1 MGWFEDF
8 RRGYRRGLDGGSSGA
23 GQHDR
28 AAPIEDDPTD
38 FFDLGANDDVAA
50 LLREIRDLKAELVLA
65 AEENADLRAQLAG
78 AGDDERQQAADQRA
92 RAQMRELESI
102 LAFPGV
108 RRALEKTLHPDVGTG
123 GSTTTRTEIFQTLM
137 AVMKRLDIRG

>member
-8 RRGYRRGLDGGSSGA
+8 RRGYRRGLDGRSSGA

-28 AAPIEDDPTD
+28 AAPFEDDPTD

-78 AGDDERQQAADQRA
+78 AGGDERQQAADQRA

-108 RRALEKTLHPDVGTG
+108 RRALEKTLHPDIGTG